1 MESEDYVEL
10 KNLFSNYQNI
20 KRVLVLDKDRKI
32 NSEDTDPDYQIDVLT
47 EI

>member
-1 MESEDYVEL
+1 MEYEDYVEL

-32 NSEDTDPDYQIDVLT
+32 SNDDTDPDYQIDVLT